1 MDIDAAIADAQAEIR
16 RHANAEDAVFQKR
29 YFKVPYDLIGH
40 RVPQVRAAAKAA
52 RKACPKPSHDDLVR
66 ALDRLWRSK
75 LYEDK
80 LLAIILAGYF
90 EPRFTAA
97 DVHGVFLPWAR
108 ELVGWSLLDDL
119 AIHVMGRIALR
130 EPALF
135 KDSLAWTKEPS
146 FWVRRAALLI
156 HLPAIGAGALRFD
169 ILRRSAEAVIDEREF
184 FITKALGWVLR
195 SMFDRMPDE
204 AERLFL
210 IVGPRAAAL
219 TRREALRKLDPDHRN
234 RLLAAIAKGDVLSQ
248 HD

>member
-1 MDIDAAIADAQAEIR
+1 MDIEQAIVDAKAEVR
-16 RHANAEDAVFQKR
+16 RHARDDAAAQKA
-29 YFKVPYDLIGH
+29 YLKVPYELIGH
-40 RVPQVRAAAKAA
+40 RVPQLRAISKTV
-52 RKACPKPSHDDLVR
+52 RKASPRPPHDALID
-66 ALDRLWRSK
+66 ALDRLWRSR

-80 LLAIILAGYF
+80 LLAILLAGYF
-90 EPRFTAA
+90 ERHFTAK
-97 DVHGVFLPWAR
+97 DVHETFLPWAR

-135 KDSLAWTKEPS
+135 RQSLAWTEEPS

-156 HLPAIGAGALRFD
+156 HLPAIGVDALRFD
-169 ILRRSAEAVIDEREF
+169 VLRRSAEAVVDEREF

-195 SMFDRMPDE
+195 SMFDRMPAE

-210 IVGPRAAAL
+210 VVGSRAAAL

-234 RLLAAIAKGDVLSQ
+234 RLLDAIRA
-248 HD
+248 